1 MKISI
6 LPIKKRFRNLPV
18 QSKMLLSLLLSIM
31 VTGIVMVT
39 VLTAIRFQLH
49 KQVTLMTSKTLNL
62 YQEMMELQITDLKDY
77 SVALM
82 TSPDVQKNLKIINT
96 ASNDPFTRL
105 SSEEHIRD
113 YLFNSCT
120 YSKSIE
126 NIEVFSIKNGIY
138 SSASSPFGH
147 SYPSIEDLPKEVSG
161 ERGGAVW
168 LQNRTK
174 DNLIGCARL
183 IRSTS
188 RKDNFDTLGAIIIW
202 IDMDKLT
209 DNTSFNE
216 NYYKSFIYI
225 KSGDTLLYQP
235 SDDLD
240 PALISS
246 LSNASIQKLQGRPY
260 IVSQRQSP
268 ITNWNYYLLISQSQ
282 VMQGIDTAVRIAIVI
297 LVIVFLLVLASCI
310 RISRMITIPLSRM
323 NEEMHTLAL
332 GNFQIREEYLLES
345 VGEDEIG
352 AICHNFINT
361 TKQIDTLIN
370 ENYKTQLLT
379 KEAQLQALQ
388 AQIDPHFLYNA
399 LDCVNWIAK
408 VNGQPQISTIV
419 QSLAVLMRSAM
430 TQKQNFHTIKDEL
443 TLIHHYIA
451 IQQIRFGKR
460 LIYET
465 VIDDSL
471 LSVHMPKLMIQPI
484 IENSIKYGLE
494 PSDHPC
500 TIILVIQ
507 QSKRQLQIQVK
518 DDGPGI
524 PETQIPL
531 ILDGTAITNGNGVG
545 LKNVNERIKLFYGA
559 QYHLTIQSTPGTE
572 TTVGFPIPLDN
583 PFTDQMK
590 SEETT
595 HDKSNTR

>member
-240 PALISS
+240 PVLISS

-399 LDCVNWIAK
+399 LDC
-408 VNGQPQISTIV
+408 
-419 QSLAVLMRSAM
+419 
-430 TQKQNFHTIKDEL
+430 
-443 TLIHHYIA
+443 
-451 IQQIRFGKR
+451 
-460 LIYET
+460 
-465 VIDDSL
+465 
-471 LSVHMPKLMIQPI
+471 
-484 IENSIKYGLE
+484 
-494 PSDHPC
+494 
-500 TIILVIQ
+500 
-507 QSKRQLQIQVK
+507 QSKWPAANLNYRTVTGCSHAK
-518 DDGPGI
+518 RHDS
-524 PETQIPL
+524 ETELP
-531 ILDGTAITNGNGVG
+531 
-545 LKNVNERIKLFYGA
+545 
-559 QYHLTIQSTPGTE
+559 YHQ
-572 TTVGFPIPLDN
+572 
-583 PFTDQMK
+583 
-590 SEETT
+590 
-595 HDKSNTR
+595 R

>member
-62 YQEMMELQITDLKDY
+62 YQEMMELQITDLKDF

>member
-1 MKISI
+1 MKILI
-6 LPIKKRFRNLPV
+6 FPPKKNFRNLPV
-18 QSKMLLSLLLSIM
+18 QSKMLLSLLLSIL
-31 VTGIVMVT
+31 VTGLVMIT
-39 VLTAIRFQLH
+39 VLTAIRYQLH

-77 SVALM
+77 SVTLM
-82 TSPDVQKNLKIINT
+82 TSPDVQKNLKIIHSV
-96 ASNDPFTRL
+96 SNDPFTRL
-105 SSEEHIRD
+105 SCEEHIRD

-126 NIEVFSIKNGIY
+126 KIEVFSIKNAVY

-147 SYPSIEDLPKEVSG
+147 SFSSMEDLPKEVSN
-161 ERGGAVW
+161 ESGGAVW

-225 KSGDTLLYQP
+225 KDGDTLLYQP
-235 SDDLD
+235 SHELD
-240 PALISS
+240 PALIAS
-246 LSNASIQKLQGRPY
+246 LSDDSIQKLQGKSY

-282 VMQGIDTAVRIAIVI
+282 VMQGIDTAVQAAIII
-297 LVIVFLLVLASCI
+297 LVIVFLLVLISCI

-323 NEEMHTLAL
+323 NEEMHSLAH
-332 GNFQIREEYLLES
+332 GNFQIREKYLLES

-370 ENYKTQLLT
+370 DNYKTQLLT

-430 TQKQNFHTIKDEL
+430 TQKQNFHTIQDEL
-443 TLIHHYIA
+443 TLINHYIA

-465 VIDDSL
+465 IIDETL
-471 LSVHMPKLMIQPI
+471 LSVEMPKLMIQPI

-500 TIILVIQ
+500 TITLVIQ
-507 QSKRQLQIQVK
+507 QSGEQLQIQVK
-518 DDGPGI
+518 DSGPGI

-531 ILDGTAITNGNGVG
+531 ILNGTAVTNGNGVG

-559 QYHLTIQSTPGTE
+559 DYHLIIQSTRNTE
-572 TTVGFPIPLDN
+572 TAVGFLIPLDH
-583 PFTDQMK
+583 PF
-590 SEETT
+590 SEA
-595 HDKSNTR
+595 NN

>member
-62 YQEMMELQITDLKDY
+62 YQEMMELQITDLKDF

-168 LQNRTK
+168 LQNPTK

-240 PALISS
+240 PVLISS

-524 PETQIPL
+524 PETQIPM

-559 QYHLTIQSTPGTE
+559 QYHLTIQSTPDTE

>member
-1 MKISI
+1 MKILIFPS
-6 LPIKKRFRNLPV
+6 KKNFRNLPV
-18 QSKMLLSLLLSIM
+18 QSKMLLSLLLSIL
-31 VTGIVMVT
+31 VTGLVMIT
-39 VLTAIRFQLH
+39 VLTAIRYQLH

-77 SVALM
+77 SVTLM
-82 TSPDVQKNLKIINT
+82 TSPDVQKNLKIINSV
-96 ASNDPFTRL
+96 SNDPFTRL
-105 SSEEHIRD
+105 SCEEHIRD

-126 NIEVFSIKNGIY
+126 KIEVFSIKNAVY

-147 SYPSIEDLPKEVSG
+147 SFSSMEDLPREVST
-161 ERGGAVW
+161 ESGGAVW
-168 LQNRTK
+168 LQSRTK

-225 KSGDTLLYQP
+225 KDSDTLLYQP
-235 SDDLD
+235 SDELD
-240 PALISS
+240 PALIAS
-246 LSNASIQKLQGRPY
+246 LSDDSIQKLQGQSY

-268 ITNWNYYLLISQSQ
+268 ITNWNYYLLISQTQ
-282 VMQGIDTAVRIAIVI
+282 VMQGIDTAVQVAIII
-297 LVIVFLLVLASCI
+297 LVIVFLLVLVSCI

-323 NEEMHTLAL
+323 NEEMHSLAH

-419 QSLAVLMRSAM
+419 QSLAILMRSAM
-430 TQKQNFHTIKDEL
+430 TQKQNFHTIQDEI
-443 TLIHHYIA
+443 TLINHYIA

-465 VIDDSL
+465 KIDETI
-471 LSVHMPKLMIQPI
+471 LSIEMPKLMIQPI

-500 TIILVIQ
+500 TITLVVQ
-507 QSKRQLQIQVK
+507 QSGEQLQILVK
-518 DDGPGI
+518 DNGPGF

-531 ILDGTAITNGNGVG
+531 ILNGTAVTNGNGVG

-559 QYHLTIQSTPGTE
+559 DYHLIIQSTRNTE
-572 TTVGFPIPLDN
+572 TAVGFPIPLVH
-583 PFTDQMK
+583 PFA
-590 SEETT
+590 ET
-595 HDKSNTR
+595 NN

>member
-1 MKISI
+1 MKRSI
-6 LPIKKRFRNLPV
+6 LPFKKRFRNLPV

-31 VTGIVMVT
+31 VTGLVMVT

-49 KQVTLMTSKTLNL
+49 KQVTLMASKTLNL

-77 SVALM
+77 SVTLM

-126 NIEVFSIKNGIY
+126 KIEVFSANNAIY

-147 SYPSIEDLPKEVSG
+147 SFSSMEDLPKEVSL
-161 ERGGAVW
+161 ESGGAVW
-168 LQNRTK
+168 LQNHTK

-216 NYYKSFIYI
+216 NYYQSFIYI
-225 KSGDTLLYQP
+225 KNDNTLLYQP
-235 SDDLD
+235 SDELD
-240 PALISS
+240 SALIAS
-246 LSNASIQKLQGRPY
+246 LSDASIQNLQGQSY
-260 IVSQRQSP
+260 IISRRQSP

-297 LVIVFLLVLASCI
+297 LVSVFLLVLASCI

-323 NEEMHTLAL
+323 NEEMHSLAL
-332 GNFQIREEYLLES
+332 GNFQIREEYLLSS

-430 TQKQNFHTIKDEL
+430 TQKQNFHTINDEL

-465 VIDDSL
+465 VIEDTL
-471 LSVHMPKLMIQPI
+471 LSAQMPKLMIQPI

-500 TIILVIQ
+500 TITLLIQ
-507 QSKRQLQIQVK
+507 KSEGLLEIQVK

-524 PETQIPL
+524 PESQIPL
-531 ILDGTAITNGNGVG
+531 IINGTAITSGNGVG
-545 LKNVNERIKLFYGA
+545 LKNVNDRIRLFYGA
-559 QYHLTIQSTPGTE
+559 KYHLAIQSKQNAE
-572 TTVGFPIPLDN
+572 TTVGFSIPLDI
-583 PFTDQMK
+583 PFADTEQL
-590 SEETT
+590 
-595 HDKSNTR
+595 

>member
-246 LSNASIQKLQGRPY
+246 LSNAFIQKLQGRPY

-332 GNFQIREEYLLES
+332 GNFQIREEYLLQS

-471 LSVHMPKLMIQPI
+471 LDVQMPKLMIQPI